1 MDDLRIRPVTK
12 QDIPQLMELMYQY
25 IVDFYKCPRPSE
37 ESLEKLITHLLENP
51 YEGIQFVAEKE
62 LNGCLVGFS
71 TLYFTFNTL
80 EVKRMAI
87 LYDLFVSP
95 ETRGLKIGEKLLRTC
110 VEYIRENDYSHMFW
124 ETAHD
129 NLAAQSLYDKIG
141 AKKAVWL
148 NYEIK

>member
-1 MDDLRIRPVTK
+1 MEIVNIRPAVKKDT
-12 QDIPQLMELMYQY
+12 PQLLNLMYQY

-37 ESLEKLITHLLENP
+37 ESLKKLINHLLENP
-51 YEGIQFVAEKE
+51 YEGIQFVVEKE
-62 LNGCLVGFS
+62 PYQLVGFS

-80 EVKRMAI
+80 EVKRMAF

-95 ETRGLKIGEKLLRTC
+95 DVRGQKIGEKLLQNC
-110 VEYIRENDYSHMFW
+110 VNYIRENDYSHMIW

-129 NLAAQSLYDKIG
+129 NLAAQSLYEKIG

>member
-1 MDDLRIRPVTK
+1 METINIRTATK
-12 QDIPQLMELMYQY
+12 HDAPQLLELMNQY
-25 IVDFYKCPRPSE
+25 IVDFYKCPRPSDD
-37 ESLEKLITHLLENP
+37 SLKKLINHLLENP

-62 LNGCLVGFS
+62 SHNLVGFS

-80 EVKRMAI
+80 EVKRMAL
-87 LYDLFVSP
+87 LYDLFVKP
-95 ETRGLKIGEKLLRTC
+95 EARGQKIGEKLLQTC
-110 VEYIRENDYSHMFW
+110 VTYIRENDYSHMIW

>member
-1 MDDLRIRPVTK
+1 MVTIRHATK
-12 QDIPQLMELMYQY
+12 EDVPQLLELMYQY

-37 ESLEKLITHLLENP
+37 DSLKKLIHHLLDNP
-51 YEGIQFVAEKE
+51 YEGIQFLAEKE
-62 LNGCLVGFS
+62 PHHLVGFS

-87 LYDLFVSP
+87 LYDLFVTP
-95 ETRGLKIGEKLLRTC
+95 DARGQKIGEKLLQTC
-110 VEYIRENDYSHMFW
+110 VSYIRDNDYSHMIW

-129 NLAAQSLYDKIG
+129 NIPAQSLYNKIG

-148 NYEIK
+148 NYEIQ

>member
-1 MDDLRIRPVTK
+1 METINIRTATK
-12 QDIPQLMELMYQY
+12 HNIPQLLELMNQY
-25 IVDFYKCPRPSE
+25 IVDFYKYPRPSDD
-37 ESLEKLITHLLENP
+37 SLKKFINHLLENH

-62 LNGCLVGFS
+62 PHHLVGFS

-80 EVKRMAI
+80 EVKRMAF
-87 LYDLFVSP
+87 LYDLFVKP
-95 ETRGLKIGEKLLRTC
+95 EVRGQKVGEKLLQTC
-110 VEYIRENDYSHMFW
+110 VTYIRENDYSHMIW

-129 NLAAQSLYDKIG
+129 NFAAQSLYDKIG

>member
-1 MDDLRIRPVTK
+1 MESVRIRPATEYDVT
-12 QDIPQLMELMYQY
+12 QLLDLMYRY
-25 IVDFYKCPRPSE
+25 IVDFYKCSPPSE
-37 ESLEKLITHLLENP
+37 TSLKKIVTHLLHHP

-62 LNGCLVGFS
+62 PDHLVGFS

-80 EVKRMAI
+80 EAKRMAI
-87 LYDLFVSP
+87 LYDLYVSP
-95 ETRGLKIGEKLLRTC
+95 DERGQKIGEKLLQNC
-110 VEYIRENDYSHMFW
+110 IHYSRENDYSHMVW

-129 NLAAQSLYDKIG
+129 NVVAQALYDKIG